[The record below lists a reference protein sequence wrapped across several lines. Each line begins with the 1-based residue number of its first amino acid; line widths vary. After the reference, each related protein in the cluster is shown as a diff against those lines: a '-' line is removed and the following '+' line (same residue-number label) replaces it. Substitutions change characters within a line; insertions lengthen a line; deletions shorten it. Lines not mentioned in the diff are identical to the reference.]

1 MTDKGADYETIILLK
16 LGATEGQLKSF
27 MSSLSKPF
35 QKKGGGSTPVHA
47 KIDGT
52 IIWEEYV
59 ISGEEVREGES
70 LGIIETDQGWE
81 DVPSPTDG
89 FPFTRVEQGAQV
101 YRGQLIATLEKDLAL
116 A

>member
-1 MTDKGADYETIILLK
+1 MTYKEPNYGTVILLK
-16 LGATEGQLKSF
+16 LGAMEGQLKSF

-70 LGIIETDQGWE
+70 LGIIETDQGWK

-89 FPFTRVEQGAQV
+89 FPFIQVEQGAQV
-101 YRGQLIATLEKDLAL
+101 YRGQLIATIEKDRAL